1 MSEGLSQKID
11 EDGQKAVLLLV
22 DDDALVI
29 ENLSSY
35 LSKKYHVITAESRL
49 DARDLFLK
57 GERPQIA
64 LVDLGLPPAPHQAIE
79 GFALIEDL
87 LCLDPEMKI
96 LVLPGQS
103 EAVDIQHAL
112 TLGAVDFI
120 PENADQDLLQSR
132 LEHHL
137 MLQDIEKKD
146 VVSYVESPIIG
157 ESSEIKI
164 LREKIEQLG
173 ETVYPILIEGESG
186 TGKTLIAKALHQQS
200 SRRERPFIYI
210 NCAAIDPELIE
221 FQLFGYAKEK
231 AINKSTESA
240 GFFDEAD
247 DGTLFL
253 DEICELPHKIQ
264 IKLAKALE
272 NEEYCRVGETQK
284 RKIKARIIVAS
295 NKKLINKVKA
305 NKFNEDLFNCLS
317 TLSIRA
323 PSLSERGNDS
333 LLLMRHFRRLYKDF
347 IKPFTLD
354 AAATALWMQ
363 YDFPGNVRELR
374 NIVIRLGTKYSS
386 TNIKYEQL
394 EDELEI
400 KVPAQHPENL
410 KAGFELGKFND
421 AWLIKQITSGNFN
434 LKEALSGLESHC
446 IQLAMNVFENDLSK
460 TADALNIDRTDLY
473 NQINKR
479 NDKGNN

>member
-22 DDDALVI
+22 DDDALI
-29 ENLSSY
+29 IKNLGSY

-49 DARDLFLK
+49 DARNLILK

-64 LVDLGLPPAPHQAIE
+64 LVDLGLPPAPHQAVE

-96 LVLPGQS
+96 LVLPGHS
-103 EAVDIQHAL
+103 EAVDIRHAL

-120 PENADQDLLQSR
+120 PENADQALLESR

-157 ESSEIKI
+157 ESNEIKI
-164 LREKIEQLG
+164 LRDKIKQLG
-173 ETVYPILIEGESG
+173 ETVYPVLIEGEPG

-210 NCAAIDPELIE
+210 NCAAIEPELIA
-221 FQLFGYAKEK
+221 FQLFGYAREE
-231 AINKSTESA
+231 AINKSTELA
-240 GFFDEAD
+240 GFIDQAD

-253 DEICELPHKIQ
+253 DEICELPDKVQ

-272 NEEYCRVGETQK
+272 NEEYSRIGETRK

-295 NKKLINKVKA
+295 NKKLINQVKA
-305 NKFNEDLFNCLS
+305 NKFNEDLFHRLS

-333 LLLMRHFRRLYKDF
+333 LLLMRHFRRLYKDS

-363 YDFPGNVRELR
+363 YNFPGNVRELR

-400 KVPAQHPENL
+400 KVPAQRPENL

-421 AWLIKQITSGNFN
+421 AWLIKQIKSGNFN
-434 LKEALSGLESHC
+434 LKEAISGLESHC